1 MESTPVKTSRRKYDV
16 DFRKEVL
23 RMIEMGRS
31 VPDVAVSL
39 GIGANLIYQWRKRSK
54 KKEAPAGE
62 QAVVVFDE
70 EKAGLQKRIRELEQE
85 RDILKKA
92 LGIFSR

>member
-54 KKEAPAGE
+54 KKEASAGE
-62 QAVVVFDE
+62 PAVVVFDE